1 MANLRVLRLNNT
13 ANNPKLSL
21 VDNNSG
27 FKYIVDPSLRNMGR
41 CLVTV
46 VSGWSQITKQT
57 LNNGDVNAT
66 DRILPN
72 NIPQLVI
79 RSNIAQEGEDSL
91 TGGSGTILGTM
102 SLRNTNHTQANH
114 SDSTNSAAFNQTD
127 SLTFLCNELP
137 SQIHIER
144 LYYDDNNVLVAA
156 DNLANNELVPCE
168 VTLSLNFIDM
178 RD

>member
-1 MANLRVLRLNNT
+1 MSNLKVLRLNNT

-41 CLVTV
+41 CLVQV
-46 VSGWSQITKQT
+46 VSGWSQITRQT
-57 LNNGDVNAT
+57 LNGGNVNAT
-66 DRILPN
+66 DRIVPN
-72 NIPQLVI
+72 NIPQLVL

-91 TGGSGTILGTM
+91 TGGSSTILGTM
-102 SLRNTNHTQANH
+102 SLVNTNGTQ
-114 SDSTNSAAFNQTD
+114 SESTNSAAFNQTD

-144 LYYDDNNVLVAA
+144 LYYDDNNVLVNA
-156 DNLANNELVPCE
+156 DNLAGNQLVPCE
-168 VTLSLNFIDM
+168 VCLSLNFIDM